1 MGSDRV
7 SGLGGLEVQ
16 DYRKLKVWERAH
28 RLTVE
33 IYRATGTF
41 PKTEIYG
48 LTSQM
53 RSSSSSIPTNIA
65 EGTGRNSQAEFC
77 RFLHI
82 SMGSAHEVEYQML
95 LARDLGFFTEEIYT
109 SLHDEVMEI
118 QRMLSTLIQKV
129 NQGTQSLPA
138 INYKL

>member
-1 MGSDRV
+1 M
-7 SGLGGLEVQ
+7 Q
-16 DYRKLKVWERAH
+16 DYKKLKVWERAH
-28 RLTVE
+28 RLTLE
-33 IYRATGTF
+33 IYKATNKF
-41 PKTEIYG
+41 PKSEIYG

-53 RSSSSSIPTNIA
+53 RSSSASIPTNIA

-95 LARDLGFFTEEIYT
+95 LARDLGFITEEIYT
-109 SLHDEVMEI
+109 ILHDEIIEI

-129 NQGTQSLPA
+129 NQGT
-138 INYKL
+138 

>member
-1 MGSDRV
+1 M
-7 SGLGGLEVQ
+7 Q
-16 DYRKLKVWERAH
+16 DYKKLRVWERAH

-33 IYRATGTF
+33 IYKATSSF
-41 PKTEIYG
+41 PKSEIYG

-95 LARDLGFFTEEIYT
+95 LARDLGFITEEIYT
-109 SLHDEVMEI
+109 TLNDEVMEI
-118 QRMLSTLIQKV
+118 QSMLSTLILKV
-129 NQGTQSLPA
+129 QGS
-138 INYKL
+138 